1 MFTICIGAG
10 EPGEPRDKPVL
21 TVCSKGWSRGEEGN
35 RMGGNWKLKNK
46 KVNFNIFFTSV
57 KSFYFNYCLPP
68 PPSRKKYHKPELC
81 VVQGYNARKVI
92 SEVYTSFVLQ
102 CTVSGW

>member
-21 TVCSKGWSRGEEGN
+21 TVYSRGWSSGEEGN

-57 KSFYFNYCLPP
+57 KSLYFNYCLPP
-68 PPSRKKYHKPELC
+68 PSRKKVP
-81 VVQGYNARKVI
+81 
-92 SEVYTSFVLQ
+92 
-102 CTVSGW
+102 